1 MCFFLCN
8 DGSPSR
14 RDATS
19 RWNDSVQLCDA
30 CMRRAYSIGTSSH
43 ELLLRPASSATR
55 RRAHVPS
62 ARARSARAGAERAD
76 ADVALSAPAHR
87 RLDGERRCDITVLLV
102 IEALL
107 SEQWTTSD
115 VALAPAPSTR
125 NAYDGVGVDSVGPS
139 TSAPRRPAAP
149 ERRRRSP
156 RHTPATIVD
165 ARTNGVLHVGEATA
179 QPKPQT
185 PAARGDD
192 IARCCSGSVPRPAR
206 DSVLTHDIERSG
218 VRVAIAHDRPRR
230 LDADEHHTMPAAPLT
245 ALSSRPP
252 GLREGLHVVA
262 RSSDAVQPFFA
273 ASIKHR
279 AAEFSP
285 CRHGHSG
292 MATDRGAGPPSPI
305 ESTPGT
311 HRLLS
316 LVKSSNTARH
326 VRHASVGGKSETKT
340 RAAAPELGETCTYF
354 CSTQM
359 RVFNLATHPV
369 NDGSAFDGVTG
380 CARWRR
386 RSWARDGARHAA
398 AAATGTRSISPAAE
412 SSSPRRAVTSC
423 DHNCTMAC

>member
-285 CRHGHSG
+285 CRHGHRGWPQTAARGRRHRSSRLPVRIVSCLSSRAPTQRDTSG
-292 MATDRGAGPPSPI
+292 MPPWA
-305 ESTPGT
+305 E
-311 HRLLS
+311 R
-316 LVKSSNTARH
+316 ARQ
-326 VRHASVGGKSETKT
+326 R
-340 RAAAPELGETCTYF
+340 RA
-354 CSTQM
+354 
-359 RVFNLATHPV
+359 
-369 NDGSAFDGVTG
+369 
-380 CARWRR
+380 RR
-386 RSWARDGARHAA
+386 RRNWVKRVLTFARLKCAYSIWLHIQSTMEARSTA
-398 AAATGTRSISPAAE
+398 
-412 SSSPRRAVTSC
+412 
-423 DHNCTMAC
+423 